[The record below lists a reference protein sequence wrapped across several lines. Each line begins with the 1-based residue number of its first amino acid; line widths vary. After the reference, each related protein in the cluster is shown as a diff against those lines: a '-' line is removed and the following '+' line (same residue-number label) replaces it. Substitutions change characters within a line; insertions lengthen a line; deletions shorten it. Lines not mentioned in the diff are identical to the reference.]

1 MLLELEVADAVQE
14 IIPLTLEGLITVS
27 RLYVNIIRVR
37 CCLVVGLPY
46 LQLKVVNAR
55 GEAVPFRP
63 NIMGGRPKHFESTR
77 RLLISFGGIKRL
89 LGARVR
95 SNHSQQ
101 DTSTKAY
108 LDATEAQRQET
119 RRVGALETTTHEP

>member
-1 MLLELEVADAVQE
+1 
-14 IIPLTLEGLITVS
+14 
-27 RLYVNIIRVR
+27 
-37 CCLVVGLPY
+37 
-46 LQLKVVNAR
+46 
-55 GEAVPFRP
+55 
-63 NIMGGRPKHFESTR
+63 MGGRPKHFESTR